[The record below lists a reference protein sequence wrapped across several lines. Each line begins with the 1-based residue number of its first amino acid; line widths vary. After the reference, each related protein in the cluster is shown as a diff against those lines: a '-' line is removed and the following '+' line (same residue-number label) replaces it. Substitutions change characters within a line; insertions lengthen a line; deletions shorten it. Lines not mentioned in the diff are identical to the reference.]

1 MNGDPDTLR
10 ARRLFGRLEAIH
22 TVAYFAPH
30 VLETQHKHGFTDRS
44 VGYVA
49 ARSSALGQ
57 VPAEVITALFYSF
70 SHRAIAR
77 AIPDAYRIAE
87 PSATLAMMLTAVR
100 EVLEPL
106 FADVPNLAEVAD
118 AAYDAATLHPLIG
131 APLGAAWASV
141 AVRDN
146 PALKL
151 WQAATIIRE
160 VRGDTHIALL
170 MANGLDGVEAHLT
183 TRGDTPKLREIIG
196 QQRLITDDEFDQAV
210 TRLQARGLL
219 ETDGS
224 LSPAGETLR
233 AAIEHDTDRLLAQPW
248 DAFGDVRANALIGQ
262 LDPLVTRIIEAK
274 LVPGIVARAATV

>member
-22 TVAYFAPH
+22 TIAYFAPH
-30 VLETQHKHGFTDRS
+30 VLDTQQRHGFTDRS

-57 VPAEVITALFYSF
+57 VPAEVVTALFYSF

-77 AIPDAYRIAE
+77 AIPHAYSIAE
-87 PSATLAMMLTAVR
+87 PSATLAMMSTAVR

-106 FADVPNLAEVAD
+106 FADVPDLMEVAD
-118 AAYDAATLHPLIG
+118 AAYDAAALHPLIG

-141 AVRDN
+141 AVSDN

-210 TRLQARGLL
+210 ARLQARGLL

-224 LSPAGETLR
+224 LSAEGETLR
-233 AAIEHDTDRLLAQPW
+233 AKIEHDTDQLLARPW
-248 DAFGDVRANALIGQ
+248 QAFGDVRADALIAQ
-262 LDPLVTRIIEAK
+262 LDPLVARIIEAK